1 MKRYET
7 STKNFMVNYMGRLS
21 TTDYE
26 KKIMAIHTALLR
38 GFEDAEI
45 MSAEQISRTTLFRYK
60 RTIRNRGLRLYPKLS
75 HDAKFYFVTQIQR
88 WEDVIRQA
96 NRKIMSGPGIK
107 IAPLLR
113 VINNATKNILEYM
126 FRVGLIP
133 EVPKEIRLQGGVDVN
148 LMNEAMKFLGKYLA
162 GIDDELAARV
172 IEVVKLAEAAGT

>member
-7 STKNFMVNYMGRLS
+7 FKKFLLVNYMGRLS

-26 KKIMAIHTALLR
+26 KKLMAIHTALLR
-38 GFEDAEI
+38 GFKDGEI
-45 MSAEQISRTTLFRYK
+45 MTAEKISRTTLFRYK
-60 RTIRNRGLRLYPKLS
+60 RTIRRRGLKLYPQLAQES
-75 HDAKFYFVTQIQR
+75 KFYFVTQLNR

-96 NRKIMSGPGIK
+96 NRSIMDGTGK

-126 FRVGLIP
+126 FRVGMIP
-133 EVPKEIRLQGGVDVN
+133 EVPKEIRLKGDVDAN
-148 LMNEAMKFLGKYLA
+148 LMNEAMRFLGKYLS

-172 IEVVKLAEAAGT
+172 IEVIKLAEAAGT